1 MKVLGMLWGLLTGL
15 QEVDEMEILQ
25 LCELKD
31 VYGYAG
37 FCFSDNQYYQ
47 FRITEDRKFVKRFNC
62 KKSAGGHEHLFQ
74 LLRVGGG
81 SEEQRGPFVTIP
93 ELTLEQLEL
102 AATRML
108 PGLLDCSWA
117 QSRFPDIKR
126 HETLLAQ

>member
-1 MKVLGMLWGLLTGL
+1 
-15 QEVDEMEILQ
+15 MEILQ

-47 FRITEDRKFVKRFNC
+47 FRITEDRKSVKRFNC

-74 LLRVGGG
+74 LLRVEGR
-81 SEEQRGPFVTIP
+81 SEEQQGPFVTIP

-102 AATRML
+102 AVTKMV
-108 PGLLDCSWA
+108 PDMLDCSWA
-117 QSRFPDIKR
+117 QAAIPTILK
-126 HETLLAQ
+126 HEELLNK